1 MHSSAQHIPAFI
13 QALAPII
20 NHYGYIA
27 VGGLVL
33 LEDFGIPVPGE
44 TVLIT
49 AAFFAGLGH
58 LNILLVALIGFA
70 GAVLGDNIGFAIGH
84 FGGHPLIERYGRYIL
99 LTPERIGK
107 AERFFNRQGGKII
120 VIARFVEGLR
130 QANGLIAGLSE
141 MGWFIFLLFNMLGA
155 ALWVGLW
162 TTVGYYGGSHIGT
175 FLRYEA
181 YFTVAV
187 LLVLLGFLV
196 RYLRKRNNELKQSG
210 GSQPDESA

>member
-1 MHSSAQHIPAFI
+1 MHTSAQHIPAFI

-20 NHYGYIA
+20 NHYGYFA

-33 LEDFGIPVPGE
+33 LEDFGVPVPGE

-58 LNILLVALIGFA
+58 LNILLVALIGFI
-70 GAVLGDNIGFAIGH
+70 GAVLGDNIGFAIGSY
-84 FGGHPLIERYGRYIL
+84 GGHPLIERYGRYIF
-99 LTPERIGK
+99 LTPARINK
-107 AERFFNRQGGKII
+107 AEQFFNRQGSKII

-141 MGWFIFLLFNMLGA
+141 MRWFSFLIFNMLGA

-162 TTVGYYGGSHIGT
+162 TTVGYYGGNHIGT
-175 FLRYEA
+175 FLRYEV
-181 YFTVAV
+181 YFTVGV
-187 LLVLLGFLV
+187 VLVLVGLLL
-196 RYLRKRNNELKQSG
+196 RHLRKRTKAV
-210 GSQPDESA
+210 PHDDSA